1 MTDPK
6 APVAIWPDIPEPL
19 MPYSPAVKAADW
31 IFVSGQLASDFK
43 TGIAPEAIPA
53 NPHLE
58 SEQALQSKFV
68 METVSYTHLTL
79 PTSNGV

>member
-6 APVAIWPDIPEPL
+6 APKAIWPDVPEPL

-43 TGIAPEAIPA
+43 TGIAPSAA
-53 NPHLE
+53 R
-58 SEQALQSKFV
+58 
-68 METVSYTHLTL
+68 
-79 PTSNGV
+79 